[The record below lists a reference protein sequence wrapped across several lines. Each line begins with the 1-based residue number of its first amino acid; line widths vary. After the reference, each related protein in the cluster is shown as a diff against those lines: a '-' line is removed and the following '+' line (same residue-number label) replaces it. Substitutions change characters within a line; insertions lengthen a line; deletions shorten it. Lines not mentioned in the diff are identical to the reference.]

1 MKKLLVISILLCFS
15 LPSCNFLDT
24 NLIKGNGIKIKESRS
39 ITSFESLDVSA
50 PIDVSVVSGDDYSFI
65 ISGDENHIAFID
77 VGVSGSTL
85 TVSRSRNN
93 VNFNKR
99 IEVIITIPSAVK
111 SVAASSMAKVV
122 LSNSFDAQSV
132 SVTVADMSS
141 VDIDSIN
148 TKHLSVAVSDM
159 SRMSAIGEADR
170 IEVDCSDMSNVDFSK
185 LTAKGGRCDCSDMS
199 NIVVDG
205 ANLTINSSGM
215 SSVKTV
221 E

>member
-15 LPSCNFLDT
+15 LPSCNFIDT

-148 TKHLSVAVSDM
+148 TKHLLVAVSDM

-205 ANLTINSSGM
+205 ANLTINSSDM

>member
-15 LPSCNFLDT
+15 LPSCNFIDT